1 MKKERERGQN
11 VNQRHMGERKT
22 VPSEEDEETGER
34 ERGKGEKTRGTQRE
48 TEARTCLATR
58 EKWVVL

>member
-1 MKKERERGQN
+1 
-11 VNQRHMGERKT
+11 MGERKT